1 MASTNT
7 MEHNFNE
14 GVSVGQNIAGG
25 PDPVSR
31 WYDAEKV
38 TYEKLI
44 QEHPE
49 YKDLSGY
56 ELMQKDEAA
65 YKTVGH
71 YLNIINPKATTI
83 GVGYNTSGKK
93 KPSRRNR
100 RGIPR
105 RAKRDGIRQCNGLAV
120 PHRRGTANFGIS
132 TCLKTHLDVRF
143 NSFRLRLV
151 PC

>member
-1 MASTNT
+1 MSAGLPEFKVSFVQTAAASTEANYMASTNT

-44 QEHPE
+44 QEHLE

-83 GVGYNTSGKK
+83 GVGYNTSGKYGCGPARTSAPTPTR
-93 KPSRRNR
+93 PS
-100 RGIPR
+100 P
-105 RAKRDGIRQCNGLAV
+105 
-120 PHRRGTANFGIS
+120 S
-132 TCLKTHLDVRF
+132 TSTRSLSTR
-143 NSFRLRLV
+143 
-151 PC
+151 P

>member
-1 MASTNT
+1 MSAGLLEFKVSFVQTAAASTEANYMASTNT

-83 GVGYNTSGKK
+83 GVGYNTSGKYGCGPARTSAPAPTR
-93 KPSRRNR
+93 PS
-100 RGIPR
+100 P
-105 RAKRDGIRQCNGLAV
+105 
-120 PHRRGTANFGIS
+120 S
-132 TCLKTHLDVRF
+132 TSTRSLSTR
-143 NSFRLRLV
+143 
-151 PC
+151 P

>member
-1 MASTNT
+1 

-83 GVGYNTSGKK
+83 GVGYNTSSKYGCDPARTSAPTPTRSS
-93 KPSRRNR
+93 PS
-100 RGIPR
+100 
-105 RAKRDGIRQCNGLAV
+105 
-120 PHRRGTANFGIS
+120 TS
-132 TCLKTHLDVRF
+132 TRSLSTR
-143 NSFRLRLV
+143 
-151 PC
+151 P